1 MIGLFGLW
9 RRDAAAPADMA
20 ALAARHPTGIAV
32 ESQAMPGA
40 GLGIASHPGSRCVSR
55 ARQGDISVL
64 VSGEIFEAGKVDPQ
78 ASDAADLILRLYASD
93 RLDRLAEANGQFAA
107 VLYDAGKHAL
117 LLIADRLASVPL
129 HYWRDEHGLIFA
141 SQLYTLLGE
150 TRIPR
155 RADPLAL
162 AELFTIQ
169 RTIADH
175 VPVQGVKALPAA
187 HILRLDREGMSIRPY
202 WHLRWRKPD
211 FSRDEGAERL
221 AAALNNALA
230 RQSDGHDVGL
240 LLSGGLD
247 SRLVLAAAARK
258 PLCWTTASFED
269 NPELA
274 LARTVAAGLNAE
286 HRTVLVD
293 PAETLAIQD
302 ETTRD
307 GGGMFPAST
316 SVAAFMP
323 RVAQE
328 SRIRLTGHGLDYTL
342 RGYYLPSRFLHL
354 AGSNTRLPM
363 LAELPARPDAAY
375 LFNRLRQGP
384 PRKTIERIVR
394 SERQGE
400 WFGGQIEALSQWLA
414 PWLNSDQPVN
424 AWDAFILAQVSKHY
438 AFTSM
443 AAVRGYTDL
452 RIPAFDADVLN
463 VYLAMPPQ
471 WRVEATMTQQ
481 AMRLLSP
488 EIARLPNANTG
499 FRADLNSWAEIGALL
514 GRAALRRVGLL
525 RRPQTPSD
533 SHSAGSWQ
541 NLTALFREDPAH
553 RAHFTAIRGR
563 LDALSFGLLNAD
575 ALAAC
580 IDEHLEGRAK
590 HTKLMRQLLTHD
602 SWVRVFGITG

>member
-9 RRDAAAPADMA
+9 RGDAAAPADMA
-20 ALAARHPTGIAV
+20 ALAARHPSGITV

-40 GLGIASHPGSRCVSR
+40 GLGIASHPGSRCLSR
-55 ARQGDISVL
+55 ARQGEVSVL

-78 ASDAADLILRLYASD
+78 ANAAADLILGLYASD

-107 VLYDAGKHAL
+107 ALYDAGKHRL
-117 LLIADRLASVPL
+117 LLIADRLACVPL
-129 HYWRDEHGLIFA
+129 HYWRDDHGLVFA

-162 AELFTIQ
+162 AELFTLQ
-169 RTIADH
+169 RTVADH
-175 VPVQGVKALPAA
+175 TPVQGVKALPAA

-202 WHLRWRKPD
+202 WHLRWCEPD
-211 FSRDEGAERL
+211 FSRGEGAERL
-221 AAALNNALA
+221 AAALRNALT

-247 SRLVLAAAARK
+247 SRLVLAAATRK

-274 LARTVAAGLNAE
+274 LARAVAAGLNAE

-323 RVAQE
+323 RVTQE
-328 SRIRLTGHGLDYTL
+328 SRICLTGHGLDYTL
-342 RGYYLPSRFLHL
+342 RGYYLPSRFLHV
-354 AGSNTRLPM
+354 AGSSTRLPM

-394 SERQGE
+394 PERQGE
-400 WFGGQIEALSQWLA
+400 WFGGQIEALSQWLS

-443 AAVRGYTDL
+443 AAVRGAADL

-514 GRAALRRVGLL
+514 GRAALRRLGLL

-553 RAHFTAIRGR
+553 RAHFIAIRGR

-602 SWVRVFGITG
+602 SWVRVFGIT